1 MVVPGFDLVR
11 RLSPPGGPT
20 EVWSA
25 APAAGGDLVA
35 LKILVPDRALEDH
48 RLRFAAEA
56 GLLRRLGGHHG
67 LIGCLGVVSS
77 PPCLVL
83 EFMPGGTIRDR
94 IARSRLSPAETV
106 RLGVDTARTLQWL
119 HDHQVIHRD
128 LKTSNIL
135 IAADGSTRVADLGVA
150 AQGHPPRGLP
160 EGWVEESVGTLGYAA
175 PELLRNPA
183 TATPA
188 VDVYGLGAVLYEA
201 LTGRLPVMME
211 DDETEAAFRGR
222 IISGAAPVP
231 LTGRLSAVI
240 MRAVA
245 PDPGARFSSA
255 RALAEALLDLSEA

>member
-1 MVVPGFDLVR
+1 MVVPGYDLVR
-11 RLSPPGGPT
+11 PLSPGGGPT
-20 EVWSA
+20 EVWCA
-25 APAAGGDLVA
+25 APSAGGDLVA
-35 LKILVPDRALEDH
+35 LKMLIPDRASEDR
-48 RLRFAAEA
+48 RLRFFAEA
-56 GLLRRLGGHHG
+56 GVLRRLGGRHG
-67 LIGCLGVVSS
+67 VIGCLGVVTS
-77 PPCLVL
+77 PPAVVL
-83 EFMPGGTIRDR
+83 EFMPGGTMRDR
-94 IARSRLSPAETV
+94 LVRSRLSPEEAI

-119 HDHQVIHRD
+119 HDHHVIHRD
-128 LKTSNIL
+128 LKPSNIL

-175 PELLRNPA
+175 PELVRDAA

-231 LTGRLSAVI
+231 LAGRLSAVI
-240 MRAVA
+240 MRAVD
-245 PDPGARFSSA
+245 PDPGARLSSA